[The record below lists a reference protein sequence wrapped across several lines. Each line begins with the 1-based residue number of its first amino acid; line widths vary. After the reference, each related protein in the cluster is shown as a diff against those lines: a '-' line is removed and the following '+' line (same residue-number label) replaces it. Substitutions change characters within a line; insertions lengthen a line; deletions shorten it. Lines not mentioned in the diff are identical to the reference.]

1 MAPSTDVN
9 VGIDVAQRRLDVAV
23 HPTGAAWTVR
33 RTRGGLHRLRDRL
46 AALQPTRVVL
56 EASGGYER
64 AVVTALA
71 DLPVVVVNPRQVRD
85 FARALGTLAKTD
97 QLDAR
102 VLARFAAEVR
112 PPRRPP
118 FEGGATA
125 PPSPAAGTS
134 WSRPVTEQQQRRH
147 LAPDELAGS
156 DALLAVLTRLIQ
168 QADRALAAVVQA
180 EPTLRPRATWLQS
193 IPGIG
198 PVTAATLLAELPELG
213 RCSRRQVAALVGVA
227 PFNRDSG
234 AWRGR
239 RSIWGGRA
247 RVLHGYLTG
256 PPNPRLRAS
265 YHLQGRPT
273 NPPCPHSSSSPYAK
287 SRPCGTPLTLHN
299 TVASAHS
306 FLSPVIPASAAGTQ
320 QHPTNPAHPATP
332 FTQPPPALS
341 ATPLRH
347 PLPSFR
353 GQHPESSSTQQ
364 ASRTLPPRQ
373 SHSPGAQSSCPSPF
387 SHLTPLPARRQIR
400 TALAED
406 GVAGNI
412 DGLMDELLRVRP
424 GNTGSER

>member
-118 FEGGATA
+118 LSKAERRLQTLARRRHQLVTA
-125 PPSPAAGTS
+125 
-134 WSRPVTEQQQRRH
+134 RVTEQQQRRH

-168 QADRALAAVVQA
+168 QADRAARGRRAGRAHPAPPRHLAP
-180 EPTLRPRATWLQS
+180 EHSRHRPGDRRYLARGVARTRALLPPQGR
-193 IPGIG
+193 PG
-198 PVTAATLLAELPELG
+198 
-213 RCSRRQVAALVGVA
+213 RVA
-227 PFNRDSG
+227 PFT
-234 AWRGR
+234 A
-239 RSIWGGRA
+239 
-247 RVLHGYLTG
+247 T
-256 PPNPRLRAS
+256 
-265 YHLQGRPT
+265 
-273 NPPCPHSSSSPYAK
+273 
-287 SRPCGTPLTLHN
+287 
-299 TVASAHS
+299 
-306 FLSPVIPASAAGTQ
+306 AA
-320 QHPTNPAHPATP
+320 
-332 FTQPPPALS
+332 
-341 ATPLRH
+341 
-347 PLPSFR
+347 
-353 GQHPESSSTQQ
+353 
-364 ASRTLPPRQ
+364 
-373 SHSPGAQSSCPSPF
+373 PGAGAGAS
-387 SHLTPLPARRQIR
+387 
-400 TALAED
+400 
-406 GVAGNI
+406 GVAAPGSAPRSTW
-412 DGLMDELLRVRP
+412 LR
-424 GNTGSER
+424 

>member
-85 FARALGTLAKTD
+85 FARAHGTLAKTD

-118 FEGGATA
+118 LSKAERRLQTLARRRPQLVTA
-125 PPSPAAGTS
+125 
-134 WSRPVTEQQQRRH
+134 RVTEQQQRRH

-180 EPTLRPRATWLQS
+180 EPTLRRRAVWLQS

-213 RCSRRQVAALVGVA
+213 TCSRQQVAALVGVA

-239 RSIWGGRA
+239 RRIWGGRA
-247 RVLHGYLTG
+247 RVRAVLYMAALTAVRS
-256 PPNPRLRAS
+256 NPRLRAC
-265 YHLQGRPT
+265 YQRL
-273 NPPCPHSSSSPYAK
+273 
-287 SRPCGTPLTLHN
+287 L
-299 TVASAHS
+299 
-306 FLSPVIPASAAGTQ
+306 AAGK
-320 QHPTNPAHPATP
+320 
-332 FTQPPPALS
+332 PPKVALTACMRKLLVICNALCKDQTS
-341 ATPLRH
+341 WD
-347 PLPSFR
+347 
-353 GQHPESSSTQQ
+353 STM
-364 ASRTLPPRQ
+364 P
-373 SHSPGAQSSCPSPF
+373 
-387 SHLTPLPARRQIR
+387 
-400 TALAED
+400 
-406 GVAGNI
+406 
-412 DGLMDELLRVRP
+412 
-424 GNTGSER
+424 

>member
-1 MAPSTDVN
+1 MWRSGAWTSLCT
-9 VGIDVAQRRLDVAV
+9 RR
-23 HPTGAAWTVR
+23 GRAWTVR

-71 DLPVVVVNPRQVRD
+71 DLAGGGGQFRARFRD

-118 FEGGATA
+118 LSKAERRLQTLARRRHQLVTA
-125 PPSPAAGTS
+125 
-134 WSRPVTEQQQRRH
+134 RVTEQQQRRH
-147 LAPDELAGS
+147 LAARRAGRQRRAPGRVDAPDPAGGPG
-156 DALLAVLTRLIQ
+156 ARGR
-168 QADRALAAVVQA
+168 RAGRAHPA
-180 EPTLRPRATWLQS
+180 PPRPPGSRS

-247 RVLHGYLTG
+247 RVRAALYMATLTAVRH
-256 PPNPRLRAS
+256 NPRLRAS
-265 YHLQGRPT
+265 YQRL
-273 NPPCPHSSSSPYAK
+273 
-287 SRPCGTPLTLHN
+287 L
-299 TVASAHS
+299 
-306 FLSPVIPASAAGTQ
+306 AAGK
-320 QHPTNPAHPATP
+320 
-332 FTQPPPALS
+332 PPKVALT
-341 ATPLRH
+341 ACLRK
-347 PLPSFR
+347 LLVLCNTLCQKQTMWDPSM
-353 GQHPESSSTQQ
+353 P
-364 ASRTLPPRQ
+364 
-373 SHSPGAQSSCPSPF
+373 
-387 SHLTPLPARRQIR
+387 
-400 TALAED
+400 
-406 GVAGNI
+406 
-412 DGLMDELLRVRP
+412 
-424 GNTGSER
+424 